1 MAQTDNEK
9 ELILGNKQLISLFFL
24 VVAMCGAFFAFGYM
38 IGRNATRTVV
48 TASTAAASP
57 DGSAAP
63 AVAQSAEP
71 PAETAPADSAPVA
84 SDAPPAVTETQPAQ
98 DAPVATAP
106 VAAAAKPAAAASPA
120 PAPPPPAA
128 PVTGGNE
135 IYLQVTALRL
145 ADADNLVKT
154 LKEQNLPALTA
165 GSSKPDLFRVMVG
178 PYHQMTQV
186 AEAKARLKALGFANA
201 FVQR

>member
-1 MAQTDNEK
+1 
-9 ELILGNKQLISLFFL
+9 
-24 VVAMCGAFFAFGYM
+24 MCGAFFAFGYM
-38 IGRNATRTVV
+38 IGRNATRTAV
-48 TASTAAASP
+48 TASTAAATP
-57 DGSAAP
+57 DGSTPPAA
-63 AVAQSAEP
+63 VQSAEP

-84 SDAPPAVTETQPAQ
+84 SDAQPTVTETRPAQ
-98 DAPVATAP
+98 DAPVA
-106 VAAAAKPAAAASPA
+106 AAKPAPAVATAVAPA

-178 PYHQMTQV
+178 PYHEMTQV